1 MQKCELCRL
10 AHLNSSQ
17 KERDKISTFI
27 FLFSRFILRIFSFKK
42 SFFVR
47 KTGFFYLSVFCSPSQ
62 YRIQNSECKGR
73 RRIDLQITVS
83 SHFFETVSEYFL
95 YRDTFTKNNMQT
107 QTFFIK
113 LFYFLQ
119 CTQFMHYSFNIFFY
133 HFLKKNLPFLYAT
146 QLFRGNCSL
155 IVFRFF
161 KNF

>member
-83 SHFFETVSEYFL
+83 SHFFETVSEYFR
-95 YRDTFTKNNMQT
+95 YRDTFTKNNIESNFFHK
-107 QTFFIK
+107 TFFI
-113 LFYFLQ
+113 LYSAFSLCIILSTFFLP
-119 CTQFMHYSFNIFFY
+119 
-133 HFLKKNLPFLYAT
+133 FLEKNLPFLYAT

-161 KNF
+161 